1 MPSVY
6 ANCVPLTAAAAKPEG
21 LPKWYE
27 PFYAVQNHPKSIY
40 KLMPNTGEHQDET
53 ILATLMAAWQDGA
66 ITDLKG
72 SLQDAAGKIDQI
84 IARNQVD

>member
-1 MPSVY
+1 
-6 ANCVPLTAAAAKPEG
+6 
-21 LPKWYE
+21 
-27 PFYAVQNHPKSIY
+27 
-40 KLMPNTGEHQDET
+40 MPNTGEHQDET
-53 ILATLMAAWQDGA
+53 ILADLMAAWQDGA